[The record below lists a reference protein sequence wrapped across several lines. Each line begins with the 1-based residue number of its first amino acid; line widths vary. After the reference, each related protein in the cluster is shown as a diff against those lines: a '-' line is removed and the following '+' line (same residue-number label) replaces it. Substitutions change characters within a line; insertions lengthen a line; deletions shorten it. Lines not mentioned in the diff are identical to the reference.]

1 LETPERLNY
10 LFQKYT
16 SGQVTETELQELL
29 EHFHLREHDD
39 SLRVL
44 IGEQLREE
52 DDSIEPSQ
60 SVQDLVGRVDGRIYT
75 AMRNPREQKPAKIT
89 RLAWISIAASVLLV
103 SSIGAYFVLNN
114 KKVAQAN
121 LQAHYQ
127 IKPGGNKAYLTLANG
142 TRIMLTGAKNGALA
156 RQSGVQITKSANGQL
171 TYTATGVPTNNS
183 MAEYNTVET
192 PKGGQYQIRLPD
204 GTEVWLNA
212 ASSIKYPASFASL
225 RTRTVELTGEAYFE
239 VTKDKIHPFT
249 VRTAKEDV
257 TVLGTHFNVNAYAN
271 EPVMKTTLLEGSVKV
286 STDKDS
292 KFIVPGEN
300 AILNNGSLSIAK
312 ANVEEA
318 VAWKNGY
325 FRFNGEG
332 LESVMRKLSR
342 WYDIDVQYDNKSDEV
357 FYGKVSRFTKIED
370 VLSIMEGTKGVHF
383 KIEGRRVIITK

>member
-1 LETPERLNY
+1 METPERLNY
-10 LFQKYT
+10 LFQRYI

-29 EHFHLREHDD
+29 EHFHLREDDD

-52 DDSIEPSQ
+52 DNHIEPSQ
-60 SVQDLVGRVDGRIYT
+60 SVKDLVGRVDDRIYT
-75 AMRNPREQKPAKIT
+75 AMRNRREQNPAKIT
-89 RLAWISIAASVLLV
+89 RLAWLSIAASVLVV
-103 SSIGAYFVLNN
+103 SSIGAYFLLNN
-114 KKVAQAN
+114 KKVAQDN

-156 RQSGVQITKSANGQL
+156 KQSGVQITKSANGQL

-183 MAEYNTVET
+183 TAEYNTVET

-225 RTRTVELTGEAYFE
+225 KTRTVELTGEAYFE
-239 VTKDKIHPFT
+239 VAKDKTHPFT
-249 VRTAKEDV
+249 VRTARENV
-257 TVLGTHFNVNAYAN
+257 TVLGTHFNVNAYAD
-271 EPVMKTTLLEGSVKV
+271 EPVLKTTLLEGSVKV
-286 STDKDS
+286 TTAKDS
-292 KFIVPGEN
+292 KLIVPGEN

-325 FRFNGEG
+325 FRFNGES

-370 VLSIMEGTKGVHF
+370 VLSIMEGTKGVRF